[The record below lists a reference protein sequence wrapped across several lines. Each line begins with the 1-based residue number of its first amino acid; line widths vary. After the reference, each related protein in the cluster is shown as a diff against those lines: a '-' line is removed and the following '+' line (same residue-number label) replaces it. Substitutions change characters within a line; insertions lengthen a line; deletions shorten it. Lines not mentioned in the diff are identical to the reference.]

1 MSDSDG
7 KMPFSAEIARQRLE
21 EAAQG
26 RGIGGAPLD
35 KETTETARKLVAGTQ
50 VYMMKKD
57 SDEFSKKLGLDKMA
71 EPEPEDLDPNATFG

>member
-1 MSDSDG
+1 MSDSDE

-35 KETTETARKLVAGTQ
+35 KEATETAQ
-50 VYMMKKD
+50 
-57 SDEFSKKLGLDKMA
+57 
-71 EPEPEDLDPNATFG
+71 